1 MASFSIYKDYMPIH
15 DDLVVRPRA
24 TTLIS
29 GSLMEGQL
37 VTVNLAAIG
46 LCDSSATGD
55 CPAAGTG
62 ISLYCHYNWG

>member
-1 MASFSIYKDYMPIH
+1 MPMQ
-15 DDLVVRPRA
+15 DGLLVRPRA

-29 GSLMEGQL
+29 VSLMEGQL
-37 VTVNLAAIG
+37 VTENFAAIG

-62 ISLYCHYNWG
+62 ISLYCHYNWGKG

>member
-1 MASFSIYKDYMPIH
+1 MPRH
-15 DDLVVRPRA
+15 DGLVVRRHA

-29 GSLMEGQL
+29 VSLMEGQL
-37 VTVNLAAIG
+37 VAVNLAAIG

-62 ISLYCHYNWG
+62 ISL

>member
-1 MASFSIYKDYMPIH
+1 MPRCSIYEVYMPMH
-15 DDLVVRPRA
+15 DGLVVRPRA

-29 GSLMEGQL
+29 VSLIGGQS
-37 VTVNLAAIG
+37 VTVDLAAIG

-62 ISLYCHYNWG
+62 ISLCSH